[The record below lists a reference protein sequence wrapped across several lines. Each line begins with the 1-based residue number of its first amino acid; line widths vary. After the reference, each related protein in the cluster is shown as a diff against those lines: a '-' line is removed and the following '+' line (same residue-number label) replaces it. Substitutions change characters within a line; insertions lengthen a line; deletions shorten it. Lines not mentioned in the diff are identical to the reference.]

1 MTTGDFST
9 KLTRI
14 ALILAAGC
22 SERAGETGTPKQY
35 RRLGGM
41 PLLCHSLGCFL
52 THDGIDAIRVV
63 LKPSQHLLYEDAL
76 EHLQLRDK
84 LLDPVEG
91 GETRQQSA
99 RAGLESIESLAP
111 DVVLIHDAARP
122 FVRHEDI
129 NACLEGLA
137 YSKAVVPSIPLTDAL
152 KQYDNGV
159 LRHVPRDSYRL
170 ALTPQ
175 GFDFATL
182 LQAHRTLTE
191 HSFPDDAALIEHT
204 GISVKSIEGRRS
216 NFKITF
222 AEDFFRAEVMF
233 NSPTRSRT
241 GFGYD
246 VHRFTSGTCVRLCG
260 VDIPF
265 EKSLAGHSDAD
276 VGLHALTDAILGAI
290 AAGDIGSHFS
300 SSDPR
305 WQDSDSSV
313 FLNHAVELAEK
324 EGFYVHHVDITLI
337 CEAPNLAPYRGAMRE
352 AVADILDIDVSAV
365 SVKATTTEGLG
376 FLGRGE
382 GIAAQAVASLS
393 PKVVP

>member
-9 KLTRI
+9 KPARV

-22 SERAGETGTPKQY
+22 SERAGETAAPKQY

-52 THDGIDAIRVV
+52 THNEIDAIRVV
-63 LKPSQHLLYEDAL
+63 LKPSQYLLYEDAL
-76 EHLQLRDK
+76 EHLQLREK

-122 FVRHEDI
+122 FVKHEDI
-129 NACLEGLA
+129 SACLDGLA

-159 LRHVPRDSYRL
+159 LLHMPRDSYRL

-182 LQAHRTLTE
+182 LQAHRELTE

-204 GISVKSIEGRRS
+204 GVPVKSVEGRRS

-222 AEDFFRAEVMF
+222 AEDFFRAEAML
-233 NSPTRSRT
+233 NPHAHPRT
-241 GFGYD
+241 GSGYD

-290 AAGDIGSHFS
+290 AAGDLGMHFPS
-300 SSDPR
+300 SNLQ
-305 WQDSDSSV
+305 WKNSDSSV

-324 EGFYVHHVDITLI
+324 EGFYVRHVDITLI
-337 CEAPNLAPYRGAMRE
+337 CEAPNLTPYRGVMRE

-365 SVKATTTEGLG
+365 SIKATTTEGLG

-382 GIAAQAVASLS
+382 GIAAQAIASLS
-393 PKVVP
+393 PNVVP

>member
-1 MTTGDFST
+1 MTIGYFST
-9 KLTRI
+9 KPMRV

-22 SERAGETGTPKQY
+22 SERAGGTVVPKQY
-35 RRLGGM
+35 RRLGGI
-41 PLLCHSLGCFL
+41 PLLCHSLRCFL

-63 LKPSQHLLYEDAL
+63 LKPSQYLLYEDAL
-76 EHLQLRDK
+76 KHLQLREK

-111 DVVLIHDAARP
+111 DIVLIHDAARP
-122 FVRHEDI
+122 FVKHEDI
-129 NACLEGLA
+129 SACLEGLA
-137 YSKAVVPSIPLTDAL
+137 HSKAVVPSIPLTDAL
-152 KQYDNGV
+152 KQYDNDA
-159 LRHVPRDSYRL
+159 LYHTPRDSYRL

-175 GFDFATL
+175 GFDFVTL
-182 LQAHRTLTE
+182 LQAHRELTE
-191 HSFPDDAALIEHT
+191 HSFPDDAALVEHT
-204 GISVKSIEGRRS
+204 GVSVKSIKGRRS

-222 AEDFFRAEVMF
+222 AEDFFRAEVTI
-233 NSPTRSRT
+233 NPCAHSRT
-241 GFGYD
+241 GSGYD

-265 EKSLAGHSDAD
+265 KKSLAGHSDAD

-290 AAGDIGSHFS
+290 AAGDLGVHFS
-300 SSDPR
+300 SSDPQ
-305 WQDSDSSV
+305 WQNSDSSM

-324 EGFYVHHVDITLI
+324 EGFCVHHVDVTLI
-337 CEAPNLAPYRGAMRE
+337 CEAPNLTPYRDAMRE
-352 AVADILDIDVSAV
+352 AVAGILDIDISAV
-365 SVKATTTEGLG
+365 SIKATTTEGLG

-393 PKVVP
+393 PNVVP